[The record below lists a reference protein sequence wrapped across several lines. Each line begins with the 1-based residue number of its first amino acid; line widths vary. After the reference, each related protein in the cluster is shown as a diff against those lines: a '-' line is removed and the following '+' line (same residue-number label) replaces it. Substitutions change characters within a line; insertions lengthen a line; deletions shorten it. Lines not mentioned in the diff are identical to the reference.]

1 MKRAGAG
8 HQLTWIGVGADQQVA
23 WTGAGVGHQ
32 LTWIGAGAD
41 YQLKWVGAGVG
52 HQLFITAH
60 HNSWAWTVTPLMQP
74 DAVLLLNG
82 DDQIF
87 SSNFFSQYRMNSIDD
102 YERWF
107 GRTVTDKDQIWQIFG
122 TNYVY
127 PVDKSISI
135 KIPSSSVL
143 FYNSQLIDDT
153 SINKKKL
160 NFFFK
165 KIFFIHYDQLN
176 LLLNKI

>member
-1 MKRAGAG
+1 
-8 HQLTWIGVGADQQVA
+8 
-23 WTGAGVGHQ
+23 
-32 LTWIGAGAD
+32 
-41 YQLKWVGAGVG
+41 
-52 HQLFITAH
+52 
-60 HNSWAWTVTPLMQP
+60 
-74 DAVLLLNG
+74 
-82 DDQIF
+82 
-87 SSNFFSQYRMNSIDD
+87 MNSIDD